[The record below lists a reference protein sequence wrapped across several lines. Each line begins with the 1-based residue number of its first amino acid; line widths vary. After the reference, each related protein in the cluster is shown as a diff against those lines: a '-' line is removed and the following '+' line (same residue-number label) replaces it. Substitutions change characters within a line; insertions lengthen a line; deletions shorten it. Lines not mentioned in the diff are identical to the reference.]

1 MASIEMA
8 RQTERSGVNPRTPR
22 PVKGPPAGD
31 AVPMTSTNFETKFLG
46 VAQRLMGRRRLR
58 TSSKKFHIRRNNT
71 IARDRLAKIRTAR
84 WGRPSPV

>member
-46 VAQRLMGRRRLR
+46 VAQRL
-58 TSSKKFHIRRNNT
+58 
-71 IARDRLAKIRTAR
+71 
-84 WGRPSPV
+84 